1 MLKSVRRS
9 GARAAALLAAGTL
22 ALGGMVVATAVPATA
37 ADPVISEEPIVGTFY
52 GSYAII
58 AGEVW
63 GWGTNSYGQLG
74 IQPKSPYEV
83 LPPTKIAIPVATGV
97 TIKQISS
104 VYDSVLALDSAG
116 NVWSWGR
123 DGEGQLGRTANSGNS
138 YTPLKVDI
146 PAGEFIVQVSVGSVH
161 SMALASDG
169 SVWTWGS
176 NSQGQLGTGTTIDN
190 MTPHPV
196 PTEIT
201 NFPDIAVGEKIIEV
215 SAGSYHS
222 LALSDKGRVWSWG
235 TAGELGNKGALGN
248 PNVTSRS
255 NVPVQVGS
263 NTGADGTFVAL
274 AGIDAIDAGYDYAL
288 ALDNQVLQDVLWSW
302 GSDDN
307 GKLGDNAANSH
318 SFRPVAVNMTGMP
331 ADIVQIEAGSD
342 HALVLGSDG
351 SVWGWG
357 SNGHYAS
364 WASKYLG
371 KGRLAIPWTTQATSF
386 SVPQR
391 VFDAG
396 SGYTYIAAGYNQS
409 MGVTAAGVSLWGGN
423 EYGELGLC
431 VKDNDQHPIPLALDL
446 NSTACPA
453 NWGAAKVL
461 DSATPKNGMG
471 PELASSDNG
480 ANLHVIVP
488 VADASNDVLKLL
500 KSTDGGKTWG
510 IGNMLLAN
518 TKTMQTSPSLDAAA
532 TGDLKYVSYDSSG
545 VLNIGRTHLTV
556 NNAIKSTVLD
566 SANTSIE
573 SAVSV
578 SPDGKDVTVAW
589 IAVNA
594 VSGLKEVYAS
604 TSSDSGATWSA
615 AQVLWSAADTVPMN
629 LDIDSAATSSGSVAT
644 VVWAVDGPTA
654 DSLYERTVVFG
665 TDETR
670 WLAATELAAGLE
682 SLTTRPSVDWAA
694 GSSQAVVVWG
704 ATDNG
709 TQAVL
714 AKTGNLDLQSN
725 STLTM
730 WNTVETLSSGL
741 SGTLASTATAISDDG
756 AAITAAWEI
765 NGTPDLVQSASSADR
780 GANWTTK
787 TIAFPED
794 PAKLRLVGSAD
805 GKSLF
810 MVWEARTPASKVI
823 AIARSVD
830 SGVTWGVL
838 PAFATGSEPEIVAA
852 RDFTSATVVWKDT
865 GGVMWSQ
872 YAVPKTATTLTIT
885 TDPVSPKVGEAVKVM
900 AASNPTKA
908 KGTVTVTQGNS
919 TLTCTFDAGE
929 CSVTMPAVT
938 TAGTVTYTVSYAGD
952 ASYAASSTTKSVTV
966 AAATPAPTTP
976 TTPSTPVVPK
986 PSRASGSDRYATSA
1000 EVSKL
1005 AFPDGNVPVAYIAT
1019 GVTFADSLAASAAA
1033 SASDGPVLLA
1043 QGNSLAPAVA
1053 QELTR
1058 LNPDNIVVLGGASS
1072 VSGGLMSS
1080 LGAFTDGS
1088 VTRTAGADRYAT
1100 SLAAS
1105 SVFTQTGG
1113 TVILTTGST
1122 FADSLA
1128 AGSLFGSFP
1137 GPVLL
1142 TKEGQGLPAG
1152 VAAEL
1157 KRLAPARV
1165 FIVGGTG
1172 SVSAQVEAD
1181 VTAAGYSVTRLAGDD
1196 RYETS
1201 ASVAEW
1207 VRSHAGYSAEAIV
1220 ASGTV
1225 FADGLSA
1232 GVLAGVRNAPVM
1244 LTNGY
1249 CWDAESSAVLN
1260 RIAPTKLTVIGG
1272 AGSISSAAELV
1283 TVCK

>member
-1 MLKSVRRS
+1 MLKSLRRS

-22 ALGGMVVATAVPATA
+22 ALGGMVAATAVPATA

-63 GWGTNSYGQLG
+63 GWGTNSHGQLG
-74 IQPKSPYEV
+74 LEPKYPTSEV
-83 LPPTKIAIPVATGV
+83 LSPTKIAIPVATGV
-97 TIKQISS
+97 TIKQVSS
-104 VYDSVLALDSAG
+104 AYDSVLALDSAG

-123 DGEGQLGRTANSGNS
+123 YGDGQLGRTANSGNS

-176 NSQGQLGTGTTIDN
+176 NSKGQLGTGATIDN
-190 MTPHPV
+190 MTPHPI

-201 NFPDIAVGEKIIEV
+201 NFPDIAVDEKIIEI

-248 PNVTSRS
+248 PNFSAPS
-255 NVPVQVGS
+255 NVPVQVGANS
-263 NTGADGTFVAL
+263 GDGDAFVAL

-288 ALDNQVLQDVLWSW
+288 ALDNQTTQDILWSW

-307 GKLGDNAANSH
+307 GKLGDNAALNH
-318 SFRPVAVNMTGMP
+318 SFVPVAVTMAGMP

-409 MGVTAAGVSLWGGN
+409 MAVTAAGVSLWGGN

-453 NWGAAKVL
+453 NWSAAKVL
-461 DSATPKNGMG
+461 DSATPKTGMG

-510 IGNMLLAN
+510 IGNVLLAD
-518 TKTMQTSPSLDAAA
+518 TKTMQTSPAMDAAA

-566 SANTSIE
+566 SANTSTE

-594 VSGLKEVYAS
+594 VNGLKEVYAS

-615 AQVLWSAADTVPMN
+615 AQVLWSAAGTVPMN
-629 LDIDSAATSSGSVAT
+629 LDIDSAALSSGSVAT
-644 VVWAVDGPTA
+644 VVWAVDGTA
-654 DSLYERTVVFG
+654 DSLHERTVVFG
-665 TDETR
+665 TETR
-670 WLAATELAAGLE
+670 WLAATELAAGLV

-704 ATDNG
+704 ATDQG
-709 TQAVL
+709 IQAVI

-725 STLTM
+725 PTLTM
-730 WNTVETLSSGL
+730 WNTPKTLSSGL
-741 SGTLASTATAISDDG
+741 SGTLASTATAISDNG
-756 AAITAAWEI
+756 AAITAAWEVT
-765 NGTPDLVQSASSADR
+765 GTPDLVQSASSADG
-780 GANWTTK
+780 GATWATK
-787 TIAFPED
+787 IVATPED

-810 MVWEARTPASKVI
+810 MVWEAGTPASKVI

-852 RDFTSATVVWKDT
+852 RDFNSATVVWKGT

-872 YAVPKTATTLTIT
+872 YAVPKTATTLTVT
-885 TDPVSPKVGEAVKVM
+885 TNPASPKVGEAVKVM
-900 AASNPTKA
+900 VASNPTNA
-908 KGTVTVTQGNS
+908 TGTVTVTQGNS

-966 AAATPAPTTP
+966 AAATPAATTP
-976 TTPSTPVVPK
+976 TTPSTPVVPE

-1152 VAAEL
+1152 VATEL

-1225 FADGLSA
+1225 FADGVSA

-1244 LTNGY
+1244 LTNGS
-1249 CWDAESSAVLN
+1249 CWDAESSAVLG

-1272 AGSISSAAELV
+1272 AGSHSEGVELV